1 MVCWKMDLHPCLM
14 MFLLFLVVDCLAGWA
29 DVYVVLEAKVVEV
42 DVMFGAEREQ
52 GQPQPMLV

>member
-1 MVCWKMDLHPCLM
+1 MVL
-14 MFLLFLVVDCLAGWA
+14 LLFLVVDCLAGC
-29 DVYVVLEAKVVEV
+29 VCGYVVLEAKVVEV

>member
-14 MFLLFLVVDCLAGWA
+14 FLLVFLVVGCLASCVFG
-29 DVYVVLEAKVVEV
+29 YVVLEAKVVEV